1 MVGATEGKIY
11 QHILIWT
18 WTTLT
23 RRVTLTSHKQFK
35 VLHICWIH
43 SIPIGGYT
51 SVGTRVS
58 IHGVVQGQV
67 ATDKVDISS
76 TS

>member
-1 MVGATEGKIY
+1 MVGATGGEIH
-11 QHILIWT
+11 QHIPRLHWQEGIN
-18 WTTLT
+18 
-23 RRVTLTSHKQFK
+23 LTSHKQLK
-35 VLHICWIH
+35 VLHVCWIH

-51 SVGTRVS
+51 GVGTRVS

-67 ATDKVDISS
+67 VTDKVDISS